1 MNYYEHHL
9 GDYDGATAHL
19 SWLEDC
25 AYRRM
30 LCLYYR
36 TESPLPT
43 DPKQVCRLVRATS
56 KPERDAVQQVL
67 GEFFELAEDGWHNT
81 RCDEDIAAYRD
92 LEPEREAKRENAKER
107 QRRARQR
114 RAELFEALR
123 GHNIV
128 PPYDTTTKAL
138 EALLSRVTNAQQ
150 VTEPVTPVTRD
161 NTATHT
167 HLPPPTS
174 QPPVPNPIVLSPT
187 EPPELVDQPQDP
199 DAWRLDAIGDIAAAM
214 KRAGV
219 SRFQAGDPRAVDLY
233 RQGAAASEFEALGRE
248 AIDRGVDDPW
258 SWLLTVL
265 PKRRAKAAGTSLAP
279 KPPDPMAWR
288 KTSEGLFAM
297 AAELGVKAKPDEL
310 YHDLERRV
318 VTAFQRARSAQAS
331 AA

>member
-19 SWLEDC
+19 TWLEDC

-36 TESPLPT
+36 TESPLPA

-56 KPERDAVQQVL
+56 KFERDAVQQVL
-67 GEFFELAEDGWHNT
+67 GEFFVLADDGWRNT
-81 RCDEDIAAYRD
+81 RCDEDIAAYHE

-138 EALLSRVTNAQQ
+138 EALLSRVTDAQP
-150 VTEPVTPVTRD
+150 VTPAVTPVTSD

-174 QPPVPNPIVLSPT
+174 QIEEKTSSSSSAEPTGKPTIPCPYRDIVAAYHEALPTLPKVRVFDGKLWDGRCKAMRELWGWVLSSRRADET
-187 EPPELVDQPQDP
+187 RRATNADEAMGWIRDYF
-199 DAWRLDAIGDIAAAM
+199 ARAAM
-214 KRAGV
+214 NDFV
-219 SRFQAGDPRAVDLY
+219 M
-233 RQGAAASEFEALGRE
+233 GRT
-248 AIDRGVDDPW
+248 P
-258 SWLLTVL
+258 
-265 PKRRAKAAGTSLAP
+265 
-279 KPPDPMAWR
+279 
-288 KTSEGLFAM
+288 
-297 AAELGVKAKPDEL
+297 
-310 YHDLERRV
+310 
-318 VTAFQRARSAQAS
+318 RSAQHANWRCDLDFLLTDRGMKHVIEKTQLK
-331 AA
+331 AVA